1 MTAPAPQSDLM
12 DQALEAISMLLM
24 PFFLLGAGDDP
35 EKARNAVAAMIR
47 AYNPS
52 TIQELDLVARIIG
65 FSTAALD
72 NLRLSMGGP
81 TLSDSKIL
89 RYRSTAVSLSRSA
102 EQCRATLQ
110 KMQTEQAETQ
120 HARQP
125 EKQTAALR
133 ISAPQPNAQPNAQPA
148 MPKAALPPMSPASIE
163 KAKAEARTMLA
174 GLAKAGA
181 ACAPGNGMTAAH
193 LHPDPGAQITA
204 SITAALA
211 EMKNPRAGQIPPR

>member
-120 HARQP
+120 HAPQP

-133 ISAPQPNAQPNAQPA
+133 ISAPQPNAQPA

-211 EMKNPRAGQIPPR
+211 EMKNPRAGQIPRR